1 MEARKLTTVSFPDY
15 LTLDEQALER
25 LEFYDG
31 EVYALAGG
39 SLHHGIICGNIFA
52 ELRSALTKGA
62 NDCQAFNSE
71 VRIHI
76 QAVNAYVYP
85 DASIAC
91 PPLNTVSE
99 PAEAI
104 TNPILIAEVLSP
116 STESYDRGGKFHRY
130 RQLSSLQ
137 EYVLIDSQSYTVEV
151 YRRKGDLWQIV
162 VFSGLEQE
170 VALGA
175 INGSLS
181 MEAIYSG
188 VEL

>member
-1 MEARKLTTVSFPDY
+1 MDSAAYFQ
-15 LTLDEQALER
+15 LDEQTEEK

-31 EVYALAGG
+31 KVFPVGARTINHALV
-39 SLHHGIICGNIFA
+39 SGNIYA
-52 ELRSALTKGA
+52 GLRSALSCGKA
-62 NDCQAFNSE
+62 KCQAFGSQ

-104 TNPILIAEVLSP
+104 ANSILIAEVLSP

-130 RQLSSLQ
+130 RQLNSLQ

>member
-1 MEARKLTTVSFPDY
+1 
-15 LTLDEQALER
+15 
-25 LEFYDG
+25 
-31 EVYALAGG
+31 
-39 SLHHGIICGNIFA
+39 
-52 ELRSALTKGA
+52 
-62 NDCQAFNSE
+62 
-71 VRIHI
+71 
-76 QAVNAYVYP
+76 
-85 DASIAC
+85 
-91 PPLNTVSE
+91 LN
-99 PAEAI
+99 
-104 TNPILIAEVLSP
+104 
-116 STESYDRGGKFHRY
+116 
-130 RQLSSLQ
+130 SLQ

>member
-15 LTLDEQALER
+15 LVLDEQAPER

-91 PPLNTVSE
+91 PPLNTV
-99 PAEAI
+99 
-104 TNPILIAEVLSP
+104 
-116 STESYDRGGKFHRY
+116 
-130 RQLSSLQ
+130 
-137 EYVLIDSQSYTVEV
+137 EV

-162 VFSGLEQE
+162 VFSELEQE